1 MFTCAPMSCTV
12 CSKIPGVFQRDLFV
26 HIWSK
31 IYYIL
36 HGGNIHSLQLLCTT
50 HSFVLVSYMFNVI

>member
-1 MFTCAPMSCTV
+1 MFKF
-12 CSKIPGVFQRDLFV
+12 KIPGTVRVFQRDLFV

-36 HGGNIHSLQLLCTT
+36 HGNIHSLQLLCTT